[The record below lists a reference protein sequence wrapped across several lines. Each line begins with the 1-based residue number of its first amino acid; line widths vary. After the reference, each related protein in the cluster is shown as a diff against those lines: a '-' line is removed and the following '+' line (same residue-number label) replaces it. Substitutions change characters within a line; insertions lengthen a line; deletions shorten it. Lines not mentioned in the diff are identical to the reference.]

1 MNEKFNLPY
10 LNYNH
15 IENNIN
21 SVYEFS
27 KNEFNFKIDNGSL
40 KEKYFQSLDRIQ
52 NIKVPYEIEKINVS
66 FFDENLQKGLL
77 DLGMIDSEDLKDQSH
92 VYPEDKQEVIQGNIN
107 KALGLID
114 LLHPSL
120 GNLINQLVGTFL
132 ILNKKGFGGGS
143 VSNIM
148 GLIWLNPQEEWN
160 VIDYAEA
167 IYHEF
172 IHQSV
177 FLDDMVNSM
186 FPDPDAC
193 ATDEGLVTST
203 ILKRKRPLDRSYHAA
218 CVSIGVM
225 HLYYLFNDSN
235 KSKQHMDDL
244 KITIDEINGKREFLG
259 GQGLITLKEINKF
272 IDDPDFETITNLL
285 YPQKET
291 LIL

>member
-1 MNEKFNLPY
+1 MMRTFNLPY

-21 SVYEFS
+21 SVYEFTN
-27 KNEFNFKIDNGSL
+27 NELNLTNSSENI
-40 KEKYFQSLDRIQ
+40 KEKYFESINQIQS
-52 NIKVPYEIEKINVS
+52 IKVPYKTKKINIC
-66 FFDENLQKGLL
+66 FFDEILQNGLL
-77 DLGMIDSEDLKDQSH
+77 SLEMIDSKDLENKNHIYLKD
-92 VYPEDKQEVIQGNIN
+92 KQIIIRNNID
-107 KALGLID
+107 KALELINV
-114 LLHPSL
+114 LHPSL
-120 GNLINQLVGTFL
+120 SKLINNLVGTFL
-132 ILNKKGFGGGS
+132 ILKKDGFGGGS

-172 IHQSV
+172 IHQSI

-225 HLYYLFNDSN
+225 HLHYMLGDSN
-235 KSKQHMDDL
+235 KAKQHIKDL
-244 KITIDEINGKREFLG
+244 KITIREINGKKKFLG
-259 GQGLITLKEINKF
+259 EQGLLTLIEINKF
-272 IDDPDFETITNLL
+272 LDNPDFETISS
-285 YPQKET
+285 
-291 LIL
+291 ILND